1 LKLPLKQLSSHLD
14 KGLAGTYLVAA
25 DEPLLVA
32 EAADDIRQA
41 ARARGFE
48 ERELHVVDRGFR
60 WDALTASADSLS
72 LFSSRR
78 IIEVRLSSPRPGDAG
93 AKAIRALS
101 ENSDPD
107 RLLLITV
114 QAKLDAAA
122 QRSVWAKTVERH
134 GVVVEIWPVGRS
146 ELPRW
151 ITARARRRGISI
163 ARDAAELLADRVEGN
178 LLAAD
183 QEIAKLALIH
193 DGAEID
199 TGAVLGSVASSA
211 RFDVF
216 RLSDAIV
223 AGDLRRALSV
233 LAGLESDGTHPTLIA
248 WAVVREI
255 DLLARLKS
263 AAARGQS
270 VDSLMGRLRVWRNRQ
285 PLLKRALARY
295 SLDELE
301 ALLARAAEVDRAV
314 KGAGREQPWEAVTG
328 LVLAL
333 LAPERGR
340 RSA

>member
-1 LKLPLKQLSSHLD
+1 LKLRLNQLHSHLG

-41 ARARGFE
+41 ARAKGFD

-60 WDALTASADSLS
+60 WDTLAASADSLS

-78 IIEVRLSSPRPGDAG
+78 IIELRLQTPRPGDAG
-93 AKAIRALS
+93 ARAIRELS
-101 ENSDPD
+101 EARDPD

-114 QAKLDAAA
+114 QARLDAAA
-122 QRSVWAKTVERH
+122 QRSVWAKTIEQH
-134 GVVVEIWPVGRS
+134 GVVVEIWPVTRS

-151 ITARARRRGISI
+151 ITARGKRRGLSI
-163 ARDAAELLADRVEGN
+163 AGNAAELLADRVEGN

-183 QEIAKLALIH
+183 QELAKLELISE
-193 DGAEID
+193 GAEVD
-199 TGAVLGSVASSA
+199 TAAVLAAVAASA

-248 WAVVREI
+248 WAVTREI
-255 DLLARLKS
+255 DLLVRLKS

-295 SLDELE
+295 RLADLE

-328 LVLAL
+328 LVLDL